1 MLPCARAGGTD
12 DQDGSTQVN
21 IFGMS
26 QGELLLIMVVVL
38 VIIGPDRLPGA
49 VENVRRWI
57 RQARDMA
64 NQAKGDLRE
73 QVGDDIDLDW
83 RKWDPRQYNPK
94 RIVREALME
103 DVESLNPFAPDREGD
118 PLAGVEESEA
128 AVAPSGHALE
138 GAGRRWGN
146 PHGYDPLAPTPF
158 DTDAT

>member
-1 MLPCARAGGTD
+1 M
-12 DQDGSTQVN
+12 N

-26 QGELLLIMVVVL
+26 QWELLLILVVMLVL
-38 VIIGPDRLPGA
+38 IGPDRLPGA
-49 VENVRRWI
+49 IENLRRWI

-103 DVESLNPFAPDREGD
+103 DVEALNPFAQDDEVSE
-118 PLAGVEESEA
+118 AGVEESRA
-128 AVAPSGHALE
+128 AVAPSPGESAAP
-138 GAGRRWGN
+138 AGRRWGN
-146 PHGYDPLAPTPF
+146 PHGYDPLAPTPY

>member
-1 MLPCARAGGTD
+1 M
-12 DQDGSTQVN
+12 N

-26 QGELLLIMVVVL
+26 QWELLVILVVVL
-38 VIIGPDRLPGA
+38 IIIGPDRLPGA

-103 DVESLNPFAPDREGD
+103 ELDSLNPFAEER
-118 PLAGVEESEA
+118 VEEPVA
-128 AVAPSGHALE
+128 ASTGVVESRADGPVERPGTT
-138 GAGRRWGN
+138 RWG
-146 PHGYDPLAPTPF
+146 HGRSYDPLAPTPF
-158 DTDAT
+158 DADAT